1 MSGLEIGLLSMVALI
16 VLIYA
21 GMHVSIALCLVSLV
35 GVWAIKDNF
44 LLAERLLAL
53 AASDAVS
60 SYEFGVV
67 PLFVLMGLLVSVAGI
82 GRDSFAA
89 ADVLLRGIR
98 GGLGIATVLA
108 NAAFA
113 AVTGISIASAAV
125 FTKIAVPEMLHLG
138 YRPQFA
144 VGVVAGSSVLG
155 MLIPPS
161 LLLIIFGLLA
171 QQSIGDLFIA
181 GVVPGLLLGAAF
193 CLMILLYAW
202 LAPHKVQDL
211 AAAAPQAKIGD
222 SLTVVQALLRLI
234 PLIALVVLVMG
245 GIYAGW
251 FTPTES
257 GAVGALAAL
266 LLALARRRLT
276 WSSAWRVLIETGYV
290 TVSILFLIISA
301 NIYSRLLALSGM
313 PQALDA
319 WVTASHFTFYHLL
332 FVYVLIVIAM
342 GTLID
347 GVSIMLIMVPMFLPP
362 LASYHVNLVW
372 FGIITVIAVEIGLL
386 TPPFGLSVY
395 VIKSTL
401 DDDRISLNDI
411 FKGAAPYAVT
421 MFLVLLLIIFV
432 PKIALVLL

>member
-1 MSGLEIGLLSMVALI
+1 MSGVEIGLLSMVAI
-16 VLIYA
+16 VVLIYA

-35 GVWAIKDNF
+35 GVWAIKGNF
-44 LLAERLLAL
+44 ALAEKLLAL

-67 PLFVLMGLLVSVAGI
+67 PLFVLMGLLVSIAGI
-82 GRDSFAA
+82 GRDTFTAA
-89 ADVLLRGIR
+89 NALLRGVR
-98 GGLGIATVLA
+98 GGLGIATVVA

-125 FTKIAVPEMLHLG
+125 FTKIAVPEMLYLG

-144 VGVVAGSSVLG
+144 LGAVAGSSVLG

-171 QQSIGDLFIA
+171 EQSIGDLFIA
-181 GVVPGLLLGAAF
+181 GIVPGLVLGAAF
-193 CLMILLYAW
+193 CVMILLYAY
-202 LAPHKVQDL
+202 LAPDKVQDPTATVGGKASEEL
-211 AAAAPQAKIGD
+211 TIPQA
-222 SLTVVQALLRLI
+222 LFRLL
-234 PLIALVVLVMG
+234 PLVFLVVMVMG

-257 GAVGALAAL
+257 GAIGALGAL
-266 LLALARRRLT
+266 LLAIGRRRLT
-276 WSSAWRVLIETGYV
+276 LSTTWRVLIETGYV

-313 PQALDA
+313 PQALDS

-332 FVYVLIVIAM
+332 IVYVLIVVAM

-347 GVSIMLIMVPMFLPP
+347 AVSIMLIMVPIFLPP
-362 LASYHVNLVW
+362 LATYHVNLVW

-401 DDDRISLNDI
+401 HDPRISLGDI
-411 FKGAAPYAVT
+411 FRGAAPYAVV

-432 PKIALVLL
+432 PQIALVML

>member
-1 MSGLEIGLLSMVALI
+1 MSGLEIGLLSMLAI
-16 VLIYA
+16 VLLIYA

-35 GVWAIKDNF
+35 GVWAIKDSF
-44 LLAERLLAL
+44 ILAERLLAL

-82 GRDSFAA
+82 GRDTFVAA
-89 ADVLLRGIR
+89 NVLLRRLR
-98 GGLGIATVLA
+98 GGLGIATVVA

-125 FTKIAVPEMLHLG
+125 FTKIAVPEMLYLG
-138 YRPQFA
+138 YKPQFA
-144 VGVVAGSSVLG
+144 VGAVAGSSVLG

-181 GVVPGLLLGAAF
+181 GVLPGLLLGAAF
-193 CLMILLYAW
+193 CVMILLYAY
-202 LAPHKVQDL
+202 LAPQKVQDM
-211 AAAAPQAKIGD
+211 AAAAAQRSGD
-222 SLTVVQALLRLI
+222 ADLTVVQALLSLM
-234 PLIALVVLVMG
+234 PLVILVVLVMG

-257 GAVGALAAL
+257 GAIGALSAL
-266 LLALARRRLT
+266 ILALWRRRLT
-276 WSSAWRVLIETGYV
+276 WSSTWRVLIETGYV

-313 PQALDA
+313 PQALDH
-319 WVTASHFTFYHLL
+319 WVTSAHFSFYHLL
-332 FVYVLIVIAM
+332 IVYVLIVVAM

-347 GVSIMLIMVPMFLPP
+347 AVSIMLIMVPMFLPP

-401 DDDRISLNDI
+401 DDPRISLNDI
-411 FKGAAPYAVT
+411 FRGAAPYAVV

-432 PKIALVLL
+432 PSIALALL

>member
-1 MSGLEIGLLSMVALI
+1 MGGLDIGLLSMVAI
-16 VLIYA
+16 VVLIYA
-21 GMHVSIALCLVSLV
+21 GMHVAIALCLVSLI
-35 GVWAIKDNF
+35 GVWAIKGNF
-44 LLAERLLAL
+44 VLAETLLAL

-82 GRDSFAA
+82 GRDTFVAA
-89 ADVLLRGIR
+89 NVLLRGIR
-98 GGLGIATVLA
+98 GGLGVATVVA

-125 FTKIAVPEMLHLG
+125 FTKIAVPEMLRLG
-138 YRPQFA
+138 YRPRFA
-144 VGVVAGSSVLG
+144 VGVVAGSSILG

-171 QQSIGDLFIA
+171 EQSIGDLFIA
-181 GVVPGLLLGAAF
+181 GIVPGLLLAAAF
-193 CLMILLYAW
+193 CAMIMLYAYF
-202 LAPHKVQDL
+202 APDKIQE
-211 AAAAPQAKIGD
+211 ASGARIQANARD
-222 SLTVVQALLRLI
+222 DLTVASALFSLLPMI
-234 PLIALVVLVMG
+234 GLVALVMG

-257 GAVGALAAL
+257 GAIGALGAL
-266 LLALARRRLT
+266 VLAIARRCLT
-276 WSSAWRVLIETGYV
+276 LASTWRVLTETGYV
-290 TVSILFLIISA
+290 TVSILFLIIAA
-301 NIYSRLLALSGM
+301 NIYSRLLAMSGL
-313 PQALDA
+313 PQALDS
-319 WVTASHFTFYHLL
+319 WVTATQMSFYTLL
-332 FVYVLIVIAM
+332 IAYVLIVVVM

-347 GVSIMLIMVPMFLPP
+347 GVSIMLIMVPMFLQP
-362 LASYHVNLVW
+362 LASYDVNLIW

-401 DDDRISLNDI
+401 DDKRISLNDMFI
-411 FKGAAPYAVT
+411 GAAPYAII

-432 PKIALVLL
+432 PGIALVLL

>member
-1 MSGLEIGLLSMVALI
+1 MNGLDIGLLSMVAI
-16 VLIYA
+16 VVLIYA
-21 GMHVSIALCLVSLV
+21 GMHVAIALCLVSLI

-44 LLAERLLAL
+44 ALAETLLAL

-82 GRDSFAA
+82 GRDTFVAA
-89 ADVLLRGIR
+89 NVLLRGIR
-98 GGLGIATVLA
+98 GGLGVATVVA

-125 FTKIAVPEMLHLG
+125 FTKIAVPEMLRLG
-138 YRPQFA
+138 YRPRFA
-144 VGVVAGSSVLG
+144 VGVVAGSSILG

-171 QQSIGDLFIA
+171 EQSIGDLFVA
-181 GVVPGLLLGAAF
+181 GIVPGLLLAAAF
-193 CLMILLYAW
+193 CAMIMLYAHF
-202 LAPHKVQDL
+202 APDRIQEASGARL
-211 AAAAPQAKIGD
+211 QANARD
-222 SLTVVQALLRLI
+222 DLTVAHALFSLL
-234 PLIALVVLVMG
+234 PMVGLVALVMG

-257 GAVGALAAL
+257 GAIGALGAL
-266 LLALARRRLT
+266 VLAIARRRLT
-276 WSSAWRVLIETGYV
+276 LASTWRVLTETGYV
-290 TVSILFLIISA
+290 TVSILFLIIAA
-301 NIYSRLLALSGM
+301 NIYSRLLAMSGL
-313 PQALDA
+313 PQALDS
-319 WVTASHFTFYHLL
+319 WVTATQMSFYTLL
-332 FVYVLIVIAM
+332 IAYVLLVVVM

-347 GVSIMLIMVPMFLPP
+347 GVSIMLIMVPMFLQP
-362 LASYHVNLVW
+362 LASYDVNLIW

-401 DDDRISLNDI
+401 DDKRIMLNDI
-411 FKGAAPYAVT
+411 FLGAAPYAII
-421 MFLVLLLIIFV
+421 MFLILLLIIFV
-432 PKIALVLL
+432 PGIALVLL

>member
-1 MSGLEIGLLSMVALI
+1 MSGLEIGLWSMVAI
-16 VLIYA
+16 VVLIYA

-35 GVWAIKDNF
+35 GVWAIKGNF
-44 LLAERLLAL
+44 ALAEKLLAL

-82 GRDSFAA
+82 GRDTFTAA
-89 ADVLLRGIR
+89 NALLHGVR
-98 GGLGIATVLA
+98 GGLGIATVVA

-144 VGVVAGSSVLG
+144 LGVVAGSSVLG

-171 QQSIGDLFIA
+171 EQSIGDLFIA
-181 GVVPGLLLGAAF
+181 GIVPGLLLGAAF
-193 CLMILLYAW
+193 CVMILLYAY
-202 LAPHKVQDL
+202 LAPGKVQDP
-211 AAAAPQAKIGD
+211 AAVVGRGGAD
-222 SLTVVQALLRLI
+222 DLTIAQALFRLL
-234 PLIALVVLVMG
+234 PLVGLVLLVMG

-257 GAVGALAAL
+257 GAIGALGAL
-266 LLALARRRLT
+266 ILALARRRLT
-276 WSSAWRVLIETGYV
+276 LSSTWRVLIETGYV

-313 PQALDA
+313 PQTLDT
-319 WVTASHFTFYHLL
+319 WVTASHFSFYHLL
-332 FVYVLIVIAM
+332 FVYVLIVVAM

-347 GVSIMLIMVPMFLPP
+347 GVSIMLIMVPIFLPP
-362 LASYHVNLVW
+362 LASYHVNLIW

-401 DDDRISLNDI
+401 NDPRVSLGDI
-411 FKGAAPYAVT
+411 FKGAAPYAVV

>member
-1 MSGLEIGLLSMVALI
+1 MTGLEIGLLSMIAIV

-35 GVWAIKDNF
+35 GVWAIKGNF
-44 LLAERLLAL
+44 ALAEKLLAL

-82 GRDSFAA
+82 GRDTFVAA
-89 ADVLLRGIR
+89 NVLLRGIR
-98 GGLGIATVLA
+98 GGLGIATVVA

-125 FTKIAVPEMLHLG
+125 FTKVAVPEMLKLG

-171 QQSIGDLFIA
+171 EQSIGDLFIA
-181 GVVPGLLLGAAF
+181 GIVPGLVLAAAF
-193 CLMILLYAW
+193 CAMILLYTY
-202 LAPHKVQDL
+202 LAPDKVQDISGAL
-211 AAAAPQAKIGD
+211 SQVKASGDLSIAKAFV
-222 SLTVVQALLRLI
+222 SLI
-234 PLIALVVLVMG
+234 PMVGLVLLVMG
-245 GIYAGW
+245 GIYIGW

-257 GAVGALAAL
+257 GAVGALGAL
-266 LLALARRRLT
+266 LLALARRRLNLST
-276 WSSAWRVLIETGYV
+276 IWRVLIETGYV

-313 PQALDA
+313 PQAMDA
-319 WVTASHFTFYHLL
+319 WVTASQFSFYHLL
-332 FVYVLIVIAM
+332 IVYVLIVIAM

-362 LASYHVNLVW
+362 LLSYNVNLIW
-372 FGIITVIAVEIGLL
+372 FGIITVLAVEIGLL

-401 DDDRISLNDI
+401 NDDRISLNDI
-411 FKGAAPYAVT
+411 FKGAAPYAVV

-432 PKIALVLL
+432 PGIALVLL